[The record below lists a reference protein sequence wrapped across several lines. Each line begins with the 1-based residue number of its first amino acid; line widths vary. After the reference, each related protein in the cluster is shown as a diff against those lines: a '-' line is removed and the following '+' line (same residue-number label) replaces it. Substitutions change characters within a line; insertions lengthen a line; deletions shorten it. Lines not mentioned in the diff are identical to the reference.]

1 MRRLALLS
9 AVLAAGALASGCG
22 ESSPPPITIGV
33 LSQCAGSFSSLYE
46 PSLAAAELPVLA
58 RGAKLEGELPSQG
71 LRNEKVAGHPLRIAL
86 GCSDGSAE
94 VALRETRRLVEEV
107 GAQIVIGPI
116 VNPEGLAVRK
126 YAARRPGVTFVAP
139 SASDRS
145 ITLGAP
151 LLNVYRFASD
161 SAQVVAG
168 LGSYAYREL
177 GWRNAVI
184 LGQRTAFAYGEA
196 AGFVAEFCSLGG
208 KIVRREWVPPETG
221 AAQAAVARLPKQG
234 VDGAAV
240 FSLSGGLDLIRA
252 FAPRGPL
259 RGKIVTDV
267 ILAGALSGAFGTRAD
282 GVAWAWPAATDPDS
296 AAWRRYNGALRKR
309 FPDQAGATSP
319 LAIGYFTSMEAVLL
333 ALETV
338 RGELSD
344 DQTHFRS
351 ALAASRFE
359 SPLGPVRLDANRQ
372 LVATNR
378 LALVDSAAGARAVR
392 TIGEIDQSFGGA
404 LPADGPPTGPD
415 TPACRAGRAPPWAA
429 PNPS

>member
-1 MRRLALLS
+1 MKRLALT
-9 AVLAAGALASGCG
+9 AAALTAAALASGCG

-33 LSQCAGSFSSLYE
+33 VSQCAGRLSSLYE
-46 PSLAAAELPVLA
+46 PALAAAELPLLT
-58 RGAKLEGELPSQG
+58 RGAKREGPSPAQG
-71 LRNEKVAGHPLRIAL
+71 VRDAKVAGYPLQIAL

-94 VALRETRRLVEEV
+94 GALRETRRLVEAA
-107 GAQIVIGPI
+107 GAQIVIGP
-116 VNPEGLAVRK
+116 PADSEGLAVRQ
-126 YAARRPGVTFVAP
+126 YAARQQRVTFVTP
-139 SASDRS
+139 SASRS
-145 ITLGAP
+145 ITLGDP

-161 SAQVVAG
+161 SAQMVAG
-168 LGSYAYREL
+168 LGSYAYRDL
-177 GWRNAVI
+177 GWRKAVI
-184 LGQRTAFAYGEA
+184 LGQPTAFDYGEA

-208 KIVRREWVPPETG
+208 EIVQREWVSPERS
-221 AAQAAVARLPKQG
+221 AAQAAVARLPARG
-234 VDGAAV
+234 IDGAAV

-252 FAPRGPL
+252 FAPRDPL

-267 ILAGALSGAFGTRAD
+267 ILAGALSGAFGTRAE

-296 AAWRRYNGALRKR
+296 AAWRRYVAALRKR
-309 FPDQAGATSP
+309 FPDQASATSP

-378 LALVDSAAGARAVR
+378 VALVDGAAGARAVR
-392 TIGEIDQSFGGA
+392 TIGEIEQSFGGA
-404 LPADGPPTGPD
+404 LPADGPPPGPD
-415 TPACRAGRAPPWAA
+415 SPACRPGRPPPWAA
-429 PNPS
+429 PNTS